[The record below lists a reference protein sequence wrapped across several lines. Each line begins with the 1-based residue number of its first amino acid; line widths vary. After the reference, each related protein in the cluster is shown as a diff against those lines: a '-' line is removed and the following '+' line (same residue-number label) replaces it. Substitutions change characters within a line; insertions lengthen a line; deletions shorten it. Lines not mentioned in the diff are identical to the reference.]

1 MPNKIGDYGIIG
13 DSKTCALVSRKGSID
28 WFCAP
33 RFDSDACFAAL
44 LGTDE
49 NGRYSI
55 RPAAE
60 IRESNQKYLDNT
72 LILETE
78 YICDGGLA
86 KVIDFMPFNEKR
98 VDIIRIIEG
107 LEGELDMEVIIQP
120 RFSYGMSYPW
130 IVADERGV
138 TMSAGPD
145 ALRIVSS
152 VPVKAHQARLETI
165 IRVKRGDRIPISLT
179 WFASHEPQPSPLDP
193 ERAFESTKEFWLDWT
208 GKCTYDGRYK
218 EEVMRSLITLKALTY
233 EPTGAIVAAP
243 TTSLPE
249 ESGGVRNWD
258 YRYCWLRDASLTIQA
273 LMIGGYRTEA
283 KKFRGW
289 LERAVAGNGSEL
301 QIMYGISGE
310 RRLTEVELEWLP
322 GYESSAPVRIGN
334 DASRQF
340 QLDVFGETLNSLYRS
355 RQLGILE
362 FGPDAGKRIS
372 SLMDF
377 LDTAWQ
383 LPDDGI
389 WEVRGGRRHF
399 THSKVMAW
407 VAVDRAIRTL
417 EKYDLPGGDEI
428 KERLPYLRSLRARIH
443 EDVISNGFNK
453 KIGAFTQSYGSDVLD
468 SSVLLI
474 PHTGFLPA
482 DDYRMAGT
490 VAAIERS
497 LMKNGFVSRYSTSDG
512 IDGLPGSEATFLMC
526 TFWLADNY
534 ALSGR
539 RREAEELFERLLS
552 IRNHLGLLSEEY
564 DPEQA
569 CLLGNF
575 PQAFSHIGL
584 IISAFVLSASTDEI
598 RRRFD

>member
-1 MPNKIGDYGIIG
+1 
-13 DSKTCALVSRKGSID
+13 
-28 WFCAP
+28 
-33 RFDSDACFAAL
+33 
-44 LGTDE
+44 
-49 NGRYSI
+49 
-55 RPAAE
+55 
-60 IRESNQKYLDNT
+60 
-72 LILETE
+72 
-78 YICDGGLA
+78 
-86 KVIDFMPFNEKR
+86 
-98 VDIIRIIEG
+98 
-107 LEGELDMEVIIQP
+107 
-120 RFSYGMSYPW
+120 
-130 IVADERGV
+130 
-138 TMSAGPD
+138 
-145 ALRIVSS
+145 
-152 VPVKAHQARLETI
+152 
-165 IRVKRGDRIPISLT
+165 
-179 WFASHEPQPSPLDP
+179 
-193 ERAFESTKEFWLDWT
+193 
-208 GKCTYDGRYK
+208 
-218 EEVMRSLITLKALTY
+218 
-233 EPTGAIVAAP
+233 
-243 TTSLPE
+243 
-249 ESGGVRNWD
+249 
-258 YRYCWLRDASLTIQA
+258 
-273 LMIGGYRTEA
+273 
-283 KKFRGW
+283 
-289 LERAVAGNGSEL
+289 
-301 QIMYGISGE
+301 
-310 RRLTEVELEWLP
+310 VELEWLP

-598 RRRFD
+598 RKRFD